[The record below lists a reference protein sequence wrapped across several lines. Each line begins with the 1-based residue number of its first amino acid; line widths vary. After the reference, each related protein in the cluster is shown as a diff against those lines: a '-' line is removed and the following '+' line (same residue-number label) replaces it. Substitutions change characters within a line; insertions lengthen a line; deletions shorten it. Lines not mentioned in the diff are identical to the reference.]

1 MKKYLLIFAS
11 LFLVSMNLVAQE
23 EVEDMEQEERGFDRS
38 KMFIGGNFGLG
49 FGTYNFNLS
58 LSPQLGYRFNDLFA
72 AGAGINFQYSSLKDY
87 PIAGWKEKYTLAGVN
102 VFGRIYPI
110 RQIVLQ
116 VQPEINYSW
125 GKIVDPGPPGQTYKS
140 GKLVPSAL
148 VGAGGVLG
156 GRGSGEMLIMAQY
169 DLLQHERSPYGDK
182 IFFSFGYFF
191 NL

>member
-1 MKKYLLIFAS
+1 MLTS
-11 LFLVSMNLVAQE
+11 LFVISTCVIAQDETE
-23 EVEDMEQEERGFDRS
+23 EIEQGESGFDRS

-58 LSPQLGYRFNDLFA
+58 LSPQVGYRFNDLFA
-72 AGAGINFQYSSLKDY
+72 AGAGINFQYSSLKDFPLY
-87 PIAGWKEKYTLAGVN
+87 GWKEKYTLAGVN
-102 VFGRIYPI
+102 IFGRVYPI

-116 VQPEINYSW
+116 VQPELNYSW
-125 GKIVDPGPPGQTYKS
+125 GKIEDPGPPAKTYKD

-156 GRGSGEMLIMAQY
+156 GNGSGEMLIMAQY
-169 DLLQHERSPYGDK
+169 DLLQNERSPYGK
-182 IFFSFGYFF
+182 NIFFSFGYFF